1 MRGPRFD
8 VELTPGGYAWWYLD
22 ALSDDGRYGLTAIAF
37 LGSVFSPYYSA
48 ARKERG
54 QVNPLEHVAINVVLS
69 GPRNENAWVFTERSA
84 TSVQRKLDE
93 LVIGRS
99 RMAWDGDGLLLTLDE
114 PTIGTPPLSK
124 VGERLVGRIRLDPF
138 MTYDAPQVLDLDGHH
153 HWWPVAPRCRIE
165 VDLGTPSLS
174 FRGSAYHDT
183 NWGDEPLERG
193 FRYWNWSRAQLAGGT
208 AILYDVEFRAG
219 RRKDVGLMLRGTGDI
234 DPFDAPVSVGL
245 GKTVWGI
252 PRRTRVTRGGR
263 STVRR
268 SLVSSPFYSRAVL
281 STSLAGESVE
291 AIHEVVDLDRFTR
304 GWVQW
309 MLRYKILRRP

>member
-69 GPRNENAWVFTERSA
+69 GPRNENAWVFTERSG
-84 TSVQRKLDE
+84 TSVQRNLDE

-124 VGERLVGRIRLDPF
+124 VGTMPMDTAASTSSPATRARAAYTPLAGRISCAAL
-138 MTYDAPQVLDLDGHH
+138 T
-153 HWWPVAPRCRIE
+153 
-165 VDLGTPSLS
+165 
-174 FRGSAYHDT
+174 
-183 NWGDEPLERG
+183 
-193 FRYWNWSRAQLAGGT
+193 LA
-208 AILYDVEFRAG
+208 
-219 RRKDVGLMLRGTGDI
+219 VG
-234 DPFDAPVSVGL
+234 
-245 GKTVWGI
+245 
-252 PRRTRVTRGGR
+252 
-263 STVRR
+263 
-268 SLVSSPFYSRAVL
+268 
-281 STSLAGESVE
+281 
-291 AIHEVVDLDRFTR
+291 
-304 GWVQW
+304 
-309 MLRYKILRRP
+309 